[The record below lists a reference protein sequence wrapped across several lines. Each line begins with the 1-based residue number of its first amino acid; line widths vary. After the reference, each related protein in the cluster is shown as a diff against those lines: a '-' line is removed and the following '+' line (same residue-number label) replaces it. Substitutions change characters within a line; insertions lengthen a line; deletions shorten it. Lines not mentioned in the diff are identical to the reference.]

1 MIPQPDTS
9 TRVSPVRRPV
19 LLGLF
24 AGTAVGVGYLLA
36 GVPNVELMTLVISLA
51 GAALGARSGAAAGA
65 LAASVYSLASPYGP
79 PVPAM
84 LVAQGLGLA
93 AAGVGGHVAGSLV
106 GPALAA
112 GRRRWAVTVAAVTG
126 LAVTL
131 VYDLATNLAIIQ
143 AFGMTPMV
151 VLTGAVPFALIHAGA
166 NTVIFSILF
175 PLLLPR
181 MSGLGRNALRG
192 RSGGKALVVIAAAL
206 VLTGTPS
213 GAQEPV
219 PLEEGAPADSLVT
232 DEAAEGNDAGPQVLP
247 PPPPD
252 PGPYDAFGWQ
262 RPLWTPFAPT
272 ALNWTDWYSGW
283 LPVVDGGVGSQS
295 VLMGEAT
302 TSRVPLVTRDGVPLG
317 TGHVLADDPSLIP
330 TQGLE
335 LESRGFGR
343 DGWGGTDGYLVADTD
358 DPRPDRAYS
367 RYRGVKGRHE
377 SYFRGIHL
385 LTPDAAWRAG
395 FEFEESI
402 DAEGYNFTELPDETW
417 RAQEGVEFPG
427 HGKVR
432 SSRTRV
438 IRNLGEG
445 DRLQVEY
452 SNARKTK
459 DSLPALRAERME
471 VWDDA
476 IAATMD
482 ARSGVWQTRTVLFW
496 RNRDVGWGDRDSVG
510 DPAKEYR
517 LLETGREGVTFALHR
532 ATGDPD
538 RRPLTGLRL
547 KFEDWRVYD
556 SAEGDVWPEEAV
568 TDPEGKGQEG
578 LALIHTGALL
588 GPTRLVMDVGGQ
600 WDDRAG
606 WGPETGLVWEQDA
619 DDPFWRVDL
628 QYGGRHARSDE
639 LLTPL
644 IHDVDGRRLVLLPN
658 AGLDRE
664 KSLRAGALLNWR
676 LIGFDLAVDG
686 SWRHLTRG
694 ITWEAETPGAD
705 VGTWSNG
712 LEMDSARVTG
722 RLAREGRFLGWG
734 RMMVEGTWRDFQEK
748 AGRASLLPP
757 EYDLRL
763 HLMWENHFFQEDGIF
778 QVALLSNRRGAMSD
792 PWDVTRT
799 FEIPA
804 RTLHDLVVG
813 LRLVGVH
820 LTLAFRNLTGDRVRL
835 TSGALS
841 PGQELNLRLNWG
853 FHY

>member
-1 MIPQPDTS
+1 MLAMNPPSDTS

-24 AGTAVGVGYLLA
+24 AGTAVGAGYLLA
-36 GVPNVELMTLVISLA
+36 GVPNVELMTLIIALA
-51 GAALGARSGAAAGA
+51 GAALGGRGGAAAGA

-93 AAGVGGHVAGSLV
+93 AAGVGGHLAGSVV
-106 GPALAA
+106 GSALAA
-112 GRRRWAVTVAAVTG
+112 GRRRWAVTVAAGTG
-126 LAVTL
+126 LMVTL
-131 VYDLATNLAIIQ
+131 FYDLATNLAIIQ
-143 AFGMTPMV
+143 AFGMAPLV
-151 VLTGAVPFALIHAGA
+151 VLSGAIPFAMIHAGA
-166 NTVIFSILF
+166 NTAIFAILF
-175 PLLLPR
+175 PLLQPR
-181 MSGLGRNALRG
+181 MAGLGRNALHG
-192 RSGGKALVVIAAAL
+192 RSGGTALVVVCAGLLASAGP
-206 VLTGTPS
+206 VR
-213 GAQEPV
+213 AQEPDPV
-219 PLEEGAPADSLVT
+219 PGAAPADTLTVE
-232 DEAAEGNDAGPQVLP
+232 EAEMGPQALP
-247 PPPPD
+247 PLPPD
-252 PGPYDAFGWQ
+252 PGPYDAFGWE

-272 ALNWTDWYSGW
+272 ALKWADWYSSW
-283 LPVVDGGVGSQS
+283 LPVVDGGVGAES
-295 VLMGEAT
+295 VLLSEAN
-302 TSRVPLVTRDGVPLG
+302 TSRVPLVTRDGVPHG
-317 TGHVLADDPSLIP
+317 TGHALADDPFLIP
-330 TQGLE
+330 SHGLV
-335 LESRGFGR
+335 LESRSYGR
-343 DGWGGTDGYLVADTD
+343 DGWGGTGGHLAADTD

-367 RYRGVKGRHE
+367 RYRGVKGNHE
-377 SYFRGIHL
+377 SYYRGIHL
-385 LTPDAAWRAG
+385 LTPRAAWRAG

-402 DAEGYNFTELPDETW
+402 DAEAYNFTDQPDDVW
-417 RAQEGVEFPG
+417 RANEGIEFPG

-432 SSRTRV
+432 TSRTRL

-452 SNARKTK
+452 TMGRKTK
-459 DSLPALRAERME
+459 DSLPVLGAERME
-471 VWDDA
+471 IWDDG

-547 KFEDWRVYD
+547 KLEGWKVYD
-556 SAEGDVWPEEAV
+556 SAQGDVWPVEAV
-568 TDPEGKGQEG
+568 TDPEGKGQDG

-588 GPTRLVMDVGGQ
+588 GPTRLVVDAGAQ

-619 DDPFWRVDL
+619 DDPFWRFDL
-628 QYGGRHARSDE
+628 EYGGRHARSDE
-639 LLTPL
+639 LLTPM
-644 IHDVDGRRLVLLPN
+644 IHYVDERRLVLLPN
-658 AGLDRE
+658 TDLDRE
-664 KSLRAGALLNWR
+664 KSMRAAALLKWR
-676 LIGFDLAVDG
+676 LVGFDFAVDG
-686 SWRHLTRG
+686 SWRRLTRG
-694 ITWEAETPGAD
+694 ISWEAEAPDAD

-734 RMMVEGTWRDFQEK
+734 RMMLEGTWRDFQEK

-778 QVALLSNRRGAMSD
+778 QLALMSNRRGPMTD

-799 FEIPA
+799 YEIPA

-820 LTLAFRNLTGDRVRL
+820 LTLAFRNLTGERVRM
-835 TSGALS
+835 TSGSLS
-841 PGQELNLRLNWG
+841 TGQELDLRLNWG